1 MRNASRKQQ
10 EKREKIIMSAIA
22 IMNREGFRY
31 TTMEQ
36 VASEMQMTKGSLY
49 YYFRNKQDLMFQCH
63 ELVLDQAIEDQ
74 KEAFK
79 AEGAYGDKLR
89 RMIHCHIDYAVNRK
103 ETFNM
108 IIQPEQAFEKGQ
120 LPSIVEKRDDYARLF
135 DRVVSEGIGAGEFK
149 NSDVKIIRMILLGA
163 MNWVQTWYRKEGLI
177 GLDELKDLYAE
188 YLLKLLK

>member
-1 MRNASRKQQ
+1 
-10 EKREKIIMSAIA
+10 MSAIS

-36 VASEMQMTKGSLY
+36 VATEMKMTKGSLY

-63 ELVLDQAIEDQ
+63 ELVLDQAIGDQ
-74 KEAFK
+74 RDAFEKEGTY
-79 AEGAYGDKLR
+79 EDKLR

-135 DRVVSEGIGAGEFK
+135 DRVVSEGVGAGEFK
-149 NSDVKIIRMILLGA
+149 NIDVKITRMILLGA
-163 MNWVQTWYRKEGLI
+163 MNWVQTWYRKDGLV
-177 GLDELKDLYAE
+177 GLDELKNIYAE